1 MIFTI
6 IRYLRW
12 EFDSADH
19 FSVCFLRLSLNFD
32 PFSPTVPTMVTTDIG
47 IWSETIGTLVRIGW
61 LCRHIDWHWSPESS
75 QLNWSDTTVDTDG
88 NLGTKKMDWLENSN
102 SSVILNDRKLAQLI
116 GNRQK
121 LETAATSKIFSR
133 QIPQYFSARKVH
145 NRTVPLCSP
154 SLTES
159 AKSNQLKPY
168 NYLVYILKTMANTDL
183 VNHPELI
190 DQFLPWS
197 KTLSPDCYKTSW

>member
-88 NLGTKKMDWLENSN
+88 NLGTKKMGLVGEFKFFSDFMNENLACSFGN
-102 SSVILNDRKLAQLI
+102 NRKLAQWLSCRKFFSENSRNFSATTWKWKCD
-116 GNRQK
+116 NRNVPMSPGLGRNWRNW
-121 LETAATSKIFSR
+121 LETD
-133 QIPQYFSARKVH
+133 
-145 NRTVPLCSP
+145 
-154 SLTES
+154 
-159 AKSNQLKPY
+159 KSWKP
-168 NYLVYILKTMANTDL
+168 
-183 VNHPELI
+183 
-190 DQFLPWS
+190 
-197 KTLSPDCYKTSW
+197 

>member
-1 MIFTI
+1 M
-6 IRYLRW
+6 
-12 EFDSADH
+12 
-19 FSVCFLRLSLNFD
+19 
-32 PFSPTVPTMVTTDIG
+32 
-47 IWSETIGTLVRIGW
+47 
-61 LCRHIDWHWSPESS
+61 
-75 QLNWSDTTVDTDG
+75 
-88 NLGTKKMDWLENSN
+88 
-102 SSVILNDRKLAQLI
+102 
-116 GNRQK
+116 
-121 LETAATSKIFSR
+121 
-133 QIPQYFSARKVH
+133 H

-197 KTLSPDCYKTSW
+197 KTLSPDCYKTS